1 MVICYLVKL
10 MEIGIN
16 CRILSPWSILQSH
29 FGERISLKNL
39 SYLRAIGPHKI
50 LSTGLEKILN
60 FLGWSHS
67 LNKKISK
74 ELNKNRSWSHL
85 KRKKKNIMKK
95 NMRTSITT
103 KMNTRK
109 ICEYLYMIL
118 KFSFNSNAI

>member
-39 SYLRAIGPHKI
+39 SYLRAIEPHKI

-74 ELNKNRSWSHL
+74 ELNNNRSWSHL
-85 KRKKKNIMKK
+85 KRKRKNIMKK
-95 NMRTSITT
+95 NMMTSITT

-118 KFSFNSNAI
+118 KFGFNSNAI